1 MTLIAFHG
9 DAAVKEKYIAR
20 INAHIA
26 ADSLTHA
33 VGCTLDDF
41 KYDCHG
47 RYPAELGI
55 PEWLAHVEGA
65 LFERISAEKSRT
77 WPLDFLLAIAPGTNL
92 DRLRG
97 PFIIM
102 VLKGALETFDH
113 VQFPEVKSVVDR
125 VIALWQ
131 REDAGSPEF
140 RVAADAIHD
149 EALVAGGADIPSV
162 AVWACAA
169 AADAA
174 TAIWG
179 HDLTPWAAALWVWPD
194 ASDAEEAA
202 KDWAERVGT
211 AEPAGVTWGVKPA
224 KYDYYADEL
233 LRLLAGA
240 PMAPFNA
247 NKDEA

>member
-1 MTLIAFHG
+1 MSIRRYSLYKCASGSLQASSTPVTLRAFHG
-9 DAAVKEKYIAR
+9 DPAIK

-33 VGCTLDDF
+33 AGCTLDDF
-41 KYDCHG
+41 KYDYHA

-55 PEWLAHVEGA
+55 PEWLAHVEDA

-77 WPLDFLLAIAPGTNL
+77 WPHDFLLAIAPGADL

-131 REDAGSPEF
+131 REDAGSPEY
-140 RVAADAIHD
+140 
-149 EALVAGGADIPSV
+149 L
-162 AVWACAA
+162 
-169 AADAA
+169 
-174 TAIWG
+174 G
-179 HDLTPWAAALWVWPD
+179 HRLISSDPD
-194 ASDAEEAA
+194 AD
-202 KDWAERVGT
+202 
-211 AEPAGVTWGVKPA
+211 
-224 KYDYYADEL
+224 
-233 LRLLAGA
+233 
-240 PMAPFNA
+240 
-247 NKDEA
+247 